1 MSADGLVIP
10 MDRGAAFAEAGMT
23 DSDGARPASSR
34 DTKGEMLLS
43 GAILPTLLRLTV
55 PNLIAL
61 CSATVVSIA
70 ETIYVGS
77 LGVAA
82 LGGIALAFPIF
93 MLMQMLSAGAMGG
106 TVSGAVSRALG
117 AGDRDRAQ
125 ALALCSLVIAAIF
138 GILFTAAVLAFGPA
152 LYRMLGG
159 SGVVLDQALAFSNVA
174 AWAIVGIWLT
184 NTLASIARGSGNMV
198 VPAGTLLAAG
208 LCQVVVGGVL
218 GLGLGPFPRLGI
230 AGVAAGQLAAFSFS
244 GAFLLWHLRSGQARL
259 PLRFASG
266 LLSIERFLD
275 ILRIGAVAMLSPLL
289 SVAAILVLTGLVARF
304 GPQALAGYGIGVRLE
319 FLLIPIA
326 FSVGVASVPMVGTAI
341 GAANLHRARQIAW
354 TAGAVAAS
362 ALGLLGLLGLI
373 AGSFPWLWVDLFT
386 SVPVVRDTAY
396 AYLHIAAFGFAFFGL
411 GLCLYFA
418 SQGAG
423 RVGGAIIAQALR
435 LAVIVGGGA
444 ILVEQSAPLSAVF
457 ALSAGAM
464 ILMGLGTAL
473 FVRLSRW
480 G

>member
-1 MSADGLVIP
+1 MSADGGVIH
-10 MDRGAAFAEAGMT
+10 MGSGAATAEAGIT
-23 DSDGARPASSR
+23 ASDRARPASSP
-34 DTKGEMLLS
+34 DIKGEMLLS
-43 GAILPTLLRLTV
+43 GAILPTLLRLTL

-138 GILFTAAVLAFGPA
+138 GIIFTAAVLAFGPA
-152 LYRMLGG
+152 IYRMLGG
-159 SGVVLDQALAFSNVA
+159 SGAVLDQALAFSNVA

-208 LCQVVVGGVL
+208 LGQVVVGGVL
-218 GLGLGPFPRLGI
+218 GLGLGPLPRLGI
-230 AGVAAGQLAAFSFS
+230 AGVAAGQLVAFSFAS
-244 GAFLLWHLRSGQARL
+244 AFLLWHLRSEKARL

-304 GPQALAGYGIGVRLE
+304 GSQALAGYGIGVRLE

-341 GAANLHRARQIAW
+341 GAANLHRARKVAW
-354 TAGAVAAS
+354 TAGGVAAT
-362 ALGLLGLLGLI
+362 ALGLLGLI

-396 AYLHIAAFGFAFFGL
+396 AYLQIAAFGFAFFGL

-435 LAVIVGGGA
+435 LAVIVIGGA

-464 ILMGLGTAL
+464 ILMGLATAL